1 MMITTY
7 RLRADELD
15 EDFIASLRVLFK
27 DKEVEITVAEVD
39 ETSYLLR
46 SDANRRHLLQAVE
59 NIERGHNLIE
69 VTEEMLQ

>member
-27 DKEVEITVAEVD
+27 DKEVEITVTEVD

-59 NIERGHNLIE
+59 NIERGRNLIE

>member
-1 MMITTY
+1 MITTY

-27 DKEVEITVAEVD
+27 NKEVEITVAEVD

-46 SDANRRHLLQAVE
+46 PDANRRHLLQAVD
-59 NIERGHNLIE
+59 NIEHRRNLVE
-69 VTEEMLQ
+69 VTEDMLK